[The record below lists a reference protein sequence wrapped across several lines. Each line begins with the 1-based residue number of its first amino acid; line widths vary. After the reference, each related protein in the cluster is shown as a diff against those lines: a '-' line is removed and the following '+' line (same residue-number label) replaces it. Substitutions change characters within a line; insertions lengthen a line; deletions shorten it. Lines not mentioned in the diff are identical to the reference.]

1 MSTLG
6 QIQKFQLHQDL
17 KDEIDNKVIKETGK
31 GLSTND
37 FTNEYKSKLDGLQN
51 VDISGKVDKVEGKG
65 LSTNDFTNE
74 YKQKID
80 NTKTI
85 ELISQSDYDALS
97 DSQKNDSTKIYAIY

>member
-37 FTNEYKSKLDGLQN
+37 FTNEYK
-51 VDISGKVDKVEGKG
+51 
-65 LSTNDFTNE
+65 
-74 YKQKID
+74 QKID

-85 ELISQSDYDALS
+85 EVISQSDYDALS